1 MTLHTKGTGMLR
13 IRSAGVCVAMSLC
26 LLPLATSAQDEPP
39 SGPPNQPT
47 PAPEPDAP
55 QPQEGDVSDAG
66 AGDEAAS
73 SDGAT
78 TPDMPASDVGSA
90 TDPEALAEEP
100 ALSNESTQAAMVV
113 TASRIRRP
121 ATFAAAAS
129 VESIDRKQLERTG
142 ATNMADVVGSLTA
155 AQGSGYQGA
164 GNAASA
170 ASGTAS
176 INLRGL
182 GSGATLVLINGRRLV
197 PSGGGTDQS
206 FGDLSVM
213 PLAAVERIE
222 ILKGGGSALYGADA
236 VGGVINIITRHNWE
250 GVRAEIDGQST
261 TSFDQQDLT
270 ASGGFGVAGEHGG
283 LTMALSYFRRTQLTA
298 DERDFTRGRTI
309 SQQGNPGTFLIPG
322 IDPANPAAIARVSDP
337 GCASAPGSSVAPDG
351 TCLFDYRQYWTLL
364 GNLERANVFSSADYE
379 LGRHVT
385 VFAEALASRMRT
397 DGVASPSNPLPSPP
411 TIPANHVDNPFGRTV
426 LFSGRP
432 LGAAAGPGRNGAA
445 DDTLRFVTGLKG
457 DLGSGSER
465 QESWEWDVHA
475 SWGLSRYSSE
485 IGDTLKQPFQDALN
499 GCSDPSN
506 LSNCFNPFYSS
517 VDGTGTPNSQQV
529 IDRFMGTYT
538 YANEHSLQTYNAGMA
553 GSLFALPGGEVGLAF
568 GGEVRRESRTTETD
582 HDAETRRYAFYIGN
596 DDRKAQREVYSGYLE
611 MLWPFYRGIELQTA
625 VRVERYTDIDK
636 TSPSPSGGLTLS
648 PADIAGRARAPAW
661 LRRLQLRS
669 QVTSAFRAPSVYQSA
684 RGSYVVPTAL
694 SVSLPRPT
702 QTFVPVE
709 AMGNPNLQPERALV
723 ATAGL
728 FWQPLDELALR
739 GEFWNYNY
747 HDRIVLENAQ
757 QAVAND
763 EMLMASGEHDP
774 RVIRTA
780 TGGIERVQVS
790 QVNVDG
796 SVITNGIDFGATV
809 TLTGA
814 TFGRSVDAFGA
825 IGVGVQGTYTLN
837 YDFPRA
843 EAGARTIPGTSPVQ
857 SLPPPHCNEKSC
869 EAVGSRNVKNFAPP
883 LPRWRLT
890 FPLTYS
896 NGGHSAAII
905 GHYTSA
911 IEDDNDVK
919 ADGSLGR
926 LEPWFTLD
934 LQYGYMYQWR
944 RGRELGFRFGVYNV
958 ANAMPPHAVDT
969 SGFESLLYDPRGRM
983 AYLKLAGSY

>member
-1 MTLHTKGTGMLR
+1 MTLHGKDTGMLR
-13 IRSAGVCVAMSLC
+13 IQSAGVPVAMSLC
-26 LLPLATSAQDEPP
+26 LLPLAASAQGEPP
-39 SGPPNQPT
+39 SPPPNQPAT
-47 PAPEPDAP
+47 AAEPSARPEAS
-55 QPQEGDVSDAG
+55 EAK
-66 AGDEAAS
+66 EAAA
-73 SDGAT
+73 DGVTERVPGPELA
-78 TPDMPASDVGSA
+78 AESGASA
-90 TDPEALAEEP
+90 TESAPVEQEPEA
-100 ALSNESTQAAMVV
+100 SNESTGATMVV
-113 TASRIRRP
+113 TASRIKRP
-121 ATFAAAAS
+121 ASFAAAAP
-129 VESIDRKQLERTG
+129 VETIDRKQLERTG
-142 ATNMADVVGSLTA
+142 ATNMADVVSALTA

-170 ASGTAS
+170 SAGTAS

-182 GSGATLVLINGRRLV
+182 GAGATLVLINGRRLV

-213 PLAAVERIE
+213 PLAAVDRIE

-236 VGGVINIITRHNWE
+236 VGGVINIITRHAWE
-250 GVRAEIDGQST
+250 GVRAELDGQST

-270 ASGGFGVAGEHGG
+270 ASGGFGVASDHGS

-298 DERDFTRGRTI
+298 DERSFTRGRTI

-322 IDPANPAAIARVSDP
+322 IDPMNPAAIARVPDP
-337 GCASAPGSSVAPDG
+337 GCANAPGSSVAPNG
-351 TCLFDYRQYWTLL
+351 TCVFDYRDYWSLL
-364 GNLERANVFSSADYE
+364 GNLERANLFGSADYE
-379 LGRHVT
+379 LGNHVT

-397 DGVASPSNPLPSPP
+397 DGVTAPSTPLPSPP

-426 LFSGRP
+426 IFSGRP
-432 LGAAAGPGRNGAA
+432 LGAASGPGRNGAG

-465 QESWEWDVHA
+465 LESWEWDVHA
-475 SWGLSRYSSE
+475 SWGLSRYFSE
-485 IGDTLKQPFQDALN
+485 IQDNLRQPLQDAIN
-499 GCSDPSN
+499 SCADPSN
-506 LSNCFNPFYSS
+506 LSNCFNPFFSAI
-517 VDGTGTPNSQQV
+517 DGTGTPNSQQV
-529 IDRFMGTYT
+529 IDRFLGTYT

-553 GSLFALPGGEVGLAF
+553 GSLFHLPGGEAGLAF

-582 HDAETRRYAFYIGN
+582 HDAELNRYGFYIGN

-611 MLWPFYRGIELQTA
+611 MLWPFYHGIELQTA
-625 VRVERYTDIDK
+625 VRVEHYTDIDR
-636 TSPSPSGGLTLS
+636 TSPSPFAGLTLT
-648 PADIAGRARAPAW
+648 PGDMVGRARAPAW
-661 LRRLQLRS
+661 LRRLSLRS
-669 QVTSAFRAPSVYQSA
+669 QVTWAFRAPAVYQSA
-684 RGSYVVPTAL
+684 PGSYVVPTAL

-709 AMGNPNLQPERALV
+709 AMGNPNLEPERALV

-728 FWQPLDELALR
+728 SWQPIDELALR

-747 HDRIVLENAQ
+747 EDRIVLENAQ

-763 EMLMASGEHDP
+763 EMLMGSGGSDP
-774 RVIRTA
+774 RVIRTP

-790 QVNVDG
+790 MVNVAG
-796 SVITNGIDFGATV
+796 SVITNGIDLGATV

-825 IGVGVQGTYTLN
+825 IGLGVQGTYTLN
-837 YDFPRA
+837 YDLPRA

-883 LPRWRLT
+883 LPRWRLN

-911 IEDDNDVK
+911 IEDDNDVR

-926 LEPWFTLD
+926 LEPWFTFD
-934 LQYGYMYQWR
+934 LQYSYMYQWR
-944 RGRELGFRFGVYNV
+944 RNRELGFRFGLYNV
-958 ANAMPPHAVDT
+958 ANTMPPAAVDT

-983 AYLKLAGSY
+983 AYLKLVGAY